1 MSNEL
6 IQKKQ
11 KIETMQLEMNI
22 LKLETRLLEIEEE
35 KVRIAEN
42 IEDQKNKLKDLKTG
56 KNEEGE

>member
-1 MSNEL
+1 
-6 IQKKQ
+6 
-11 KIETMQLEMNI
+11 MQLEMNI

>member
-1 MSNEL
+1 MNEL

-11 KIETMQLEMNI
+11 KIEIMQLEMNI

-42 IEDQKNKLKDLKTG
+42 IEDQNKKLKDLKTG
-56 KNEEGE
+56 KNKED